1 MGLLKT
7 AATVAVASSVHG
19 RVQRRQQ
26 ARWAAQEPAPT
37 GVPPSA
43 PAQYATTT
51 AAASLRRADAGGTQV
66 PDAQAHAVGTSDR
79 LAQLKQ
85 LGELLSAGVL
95 TQAEFDQEKAASSTA
110 DLIAD
115 TGKEQCGLCRRAP
128 VMRRPRADR
137 ERASS
142 P

>member
-26 ARWAAQEPAPT
+26 ARWAAQGQPPAGVPAP
-37 GVPPSA
+37 PP
-43 PAQYATTT
+43 PAQYAAPAQPQTS
-51 AAASLRRADAGGTQV
+51 APPAQPADM
-66 PDAQAHAVGTSDR
+66 SDR

-95 TQAEFDQEKAASSTA
+95 TQAEFDQQKARI
-110 DLIAD
+110 LN
-115 TGKEQCGLCRRAP
+115 G
-128 VMRRPRADR
+128 
-137 ERASS
+137 
-142 P
+142 

>member
-26 ARWAAQEPAPT
+26 NRWAAQDQANAAAVPAP
-37 GVPPSA
+37 P
-43 PAQYATTT
+43 PAQYAAPAHPQQAYAEPVPPPQAP
-51 AAASLRRADAGGTQV
+51 AAPPQPADMN
-66 PDAQAHAVGTSDR
+66 DR

-95 TQAEFDQEKAASSTA
+95 TQAEFDQQKARI
-110 DLIAD
+110 LN
-115 TGKEQCGLCRRAP
+115 G
-128 VMRRPRADR
+128 
-137 ERASS
+137 
-142 P
+142 

>member
-43 PAQYATTT
+43 PAQYAAPPQPQPAYVEPMP
-51 AAASLRRADAGGTQV
+51 AAQA

-95 TQAEFDQEKAASSTA
+95 TQAEFDQEKTRI
-110 DLIAD
+110 LN
-115 TGKEQCGLCRRAP
+115 G
-128 VMRRPRADR
+128 
-137 ERASS
+137 
-142 P
+142 